1 MCINWNLTFLL
12 HLKCFPKSAR
22 HCCYVI
28 FADQCYQKYA
38 QCHIFILNS
47 CAQKICLKPRSH
59 AVKGFSEYI
68 KKRSYYIYDIYVHI
82 QVQICICIRLIIIF
96 ILTFMNRNWR
106 ELLIRWLLM
115 RYMNVH
121 IYIRQTYICA
131 SVFVGKYLWQ
141 QLCFHSCQN
150 FTYSYLLLLTYLEE
164 YTSNIESGFASL
176 PTDQ

>member
-121 IYIRQTYICA
+121 IYNTYVRLIYVHLFLLA
-131 SVFVGKYLWQ
+131 NIYDSDSVFTAVRI
-141 QLCFHSCQN
+141 F
-150 FTYSYLLLLTYLEE
+150 
-164 YTSNIESGFASL
+164 I
-176 PTDQ
+176 